1 MQNLV
6 RGCGHEAL
14 SSAVDPIIDII
25 TNKKIVVDH
34 GSDDSIIDT
43 SQNDMLL
50 GGRFYPIS
58 TEGVVASGNCQT
70 IRHDQNEQKSC
81 CYMLSDDF
89 MCTLLG
95 SPQHTA
101 NQGRGWAPTN
111 GAPDVTYGILDCS
124 GTITNVLVGTHVGPN
139 DLTARAC
146 KAFEGRMEKMAY
158 MINEEALGNGH
169 NTVTIETF
177 SGWRALNMHAH
188 QQHQGSV
195 PWHAEMRWSAC
206 EFKHCTR
213 HKSAPCNSTMST
225 ENMILKYWIILMVSI
240 TLAVKYVMT
249 TMVSPTYAV
258 NEGRWTLM
266 EIVSPA
272 SIIHVIGGSSHAVPR
287 SIVSTG
293 SYRSRMLQNGIWLV
307 IVIAAFV
314 HTTGK
319 SESQRLFVGSSIRD
333 DIRLWVVSGVMMLS
347 VYASTVPLRNQA
359 GRVSISGKDRIK
371 TVPVAQ
377 LIVSCIY
384 QYYLNICI
392 ISWLWSVRLYKCN
405 EMIWAINVA
414 SVVIIILRVLLVE
427 SSNDDPFYEGSETIL
442 NKKRVANTGKDGL
455 SQKSFNIITY
465 TYACLLGYICLTC
478 HHGSHQLLFILS
490 RPLVVPI
497 LKCCITWA
505 SVWTQSLRETKVI
518 GACNEEESFLGITI
532 SHRDFI
538 FPGVRST
545 YLKMGLGDIGDSGEH
560 MAICGDMVNHGFGH
574 TFNVCTIHWIIGS
587 NVCSQCS
594 DSVSCDITAS
604 QVLAMD
610 HHSWP
615 SSVSLGH
622 ERPPP
627 EPPPGVRPPPEP
639 PPVRHGIR
647 APVVYGLGMS
657 S

>member
-1 MQNLV
+1 M
-6 RGCGHEAL
+6 
-14 SSAVDPIIDII
+14 
-25 TNKKIVVDH
+25 
-34 GSDDSIIDT
+34 
-43 SQNDMLL
+43 
-50 GGRFYPIS
+50 
-58 TEGVVASGNCQT
+58 
-70 IRHDQNEQKSC
+70 
-81 CYMLSDDF
+81 
-89 MCTLLG
+89 
-95 SPQHTA
+95 
-101 NQGRGWAPTN
+101 
-111 GAPDVTYGILDCS
+111 
-124 GTITNVLVGTHVGPN
+124 
-139 DLTARAC
+139 
-146 KAFEGRMEKMAY
+146 
-158 MINEEALGNGH
+158 
-169 NTVTIETF
+169 
-177 SGWRALNMHAH
+177 
-188 QQHQGSV
+188 
-195 PWHAEMRWSAC
+195 
-206 EFKHCTR
+206 
-213 HKSAPCNSTMST
+213 
-225 ENMILKYWIILMVSI
+225 
-240 TLAVKYVMT
+240 
-249 TMVSPTYAV
+249 
-258 NEGRWTLM
+258 LM

-272 SIIHVIGGSSHAVPR
+272 SIIRVIGGSSHAVPR

-293 SYRSRMLQNGIWLV
+293 SYRSRMLQDGIWLV

-314 HTTGK
+314 HTTDK
-319 SESQRLFVGSSIRD
+319 SESQRLFVGSSVRD

-490 RPLVVPI
+490 RPLAVPI

-518 GACNEEESFLGITI
+518 GACNEEGSFLGVTI

-545 YLKMGLGDIGDSGEH
+545 YLPADINIEFSVMGAQLVKMGLGDIGDSGEH

-574 TFNVCTIHWIIGS
+574 IFNVCTIHWIIGS

-639 PPVRHGIR
+639 PPVRHGI
-647 APVVYGLGMS
+647 
-657 S
+657 